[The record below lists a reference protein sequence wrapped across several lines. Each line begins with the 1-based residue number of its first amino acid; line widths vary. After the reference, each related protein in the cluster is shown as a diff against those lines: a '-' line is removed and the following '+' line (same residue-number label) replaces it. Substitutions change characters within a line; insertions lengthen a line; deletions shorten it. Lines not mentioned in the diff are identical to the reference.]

1 MKLFLFLNIILTQS
15 FLFKKNVFEKHFST
29 TLFNNRRDYSP
40 YRNKYYEQM
49 IKKLNRNQTER
60 DLTMIMINNNIFE
73 ENLNRTIQ
81 IAKLF
86 EIKIQ
91 LSNETENLPYG
102 DDDGDIPRS
111 YGYGPQ
117 GRNNGNKQDD
127 DFTII
132 KNSEF
137 CFNDIG
143 GYNLVKEELSQ
154 CVDLLVNYEKYNKF
168 NIRVPKG
175 LIFEGPPGTGKTLF
189 AKALAGE
196 SNCSFISVSGSD
208 FSRKYVGEGASKVRK
223 LFSIAKKNIPC
234 IIFIDELDSIG
245 RRRSSDGESS
255 SSERDNTL
263 NSLLV
268 ELDGFSKSN
277 GIFVVSATNRIDIID
292 PALLRA
298 GRIDKQIRL
307 DLPDNEARK
316 KIIEIYIKG
325 KPHDNTI
332 LIDDLTE
339 MLQGFTGAQI
349 ENVLNE
355 AMLFALRNNREIFN
369 IDDIN
374 FIYDKTFA
382 GWTPI
387 PHKFDENMLERIA
400 VHEMG
405 HAIVGYL
412 SQYHSKLNKVVINL
426 SSPNSPGYTLFRPD
440 TNSVQLKEALF
451 EHLMILLA
459 GRIAEEEIFGV
470 SITTGASN
478 DLFEVHKLAVKMIE
492 NYGMGTH
499 TIYPLNSEKYKILKD
514 NDIINL
520 IEYAEQISRELIIS
534 CRDLILYTSKLLV
547 EKKIIKYDELENIIN
562 NNYNKVD
569 LIKKSEN
576 KLRSYNK
583 ITKLDHMMNKKF
595 YLDE

>member
-1 MKLFLFLNIILTQS
+1 
-15 FLFKKNVFEKHFST
+15 
-29 TLFNNRRDYSP
+29 
-40 YRNKYYEQM
+40 
-49 IKKLNRNQTER
+49 
-60 DLTMIMINNNIFE
+60 
-73 ENLNRTIQ
+73 
-81 IAKLF
+81 
-86 EIKIQ
+86 
-91 LSNETENLPYG
+91 
-102 DDDGDIPRS
+102 
-111 YGYGPQ
+111 
-117 GRNNGNKQDD
+117 
-127 DFTII
+127 
-132 KNSEF
+132 
-137 CFNDIG
+137 
-143 GYNLVKEELSQ
+143 
-154 CVDLLVNYEKYNKF
+154 
-168 NIRVPKG
+168 
-175 LIFEGPPGTGKTLF
+175 
-189 AKALAGE
+189 
-196 SNCSFISVSGSD
+196 
-208 FSRKYVGEGASKVRK
+208 
-223 LFSIAKKNIPC
+223 
-234 IIFIDELDSIG
+234 LDSIG

-277 GIFVVSATNRIDIID
+277 GIFVVSATNRIDVID
-292 PALLRA
+292 TALLRA

-307 DLPDNEARK
+307 DLPDYEARE
-316 KIIEIYIKG
+316 KIIQIYIKG
-325 KPHDNTI
+325 KPYDDTI
-332 LIDDLTE
+332 LINDLTE
-339 MLQGFTGAQI
+339 MFQGFTGAQI

-387 PHKFDENMLERIA
+387 PHKFDKNMLERIA

-426 SSPNSPGYTLFRPD
+426 SSPNSPGYTLFIPD
-440 TNSVQLKEALF
+440 TNSVQLKESLF

-499 TIYPLNSEKYKILKD
+499 IIYPLNSEKYKILKD

-534 CRDLILYTSKLLV
+534 CRELILYTSKLLV
-547 EKKIIKYDELENIIN
+547 EKKIIKYDELESIIKK
-562 NNYNKVD
+562 NYNKINM
-569 LIKKSEN
+569 IKESEN

-583 ITKLDHMMNKKF
+583 ITKLNHMIDKKF

>member
-1 MKLFLFLNIILTQS
+1 
-15 FLFKKNVFEKHFST
+15 
-29 TLFNNRRDYSP
+29 
-40 YRNKYYEQM
+40 
-49 IKKLNRNQTER
+49 
-60 DLTMIMINNNIFE
+60 MINNNFFE
-73 ENLNRTIQ
+73 ENLNKTIQ

-86 EIKIQ
+86 EIKIELTNQ
-91 LSNETENLPYG
+91 TDNLPY
-102 DDDGDIPRS
+102 DDDFDKPEN

-117 GRNNGNKQDD
+117 GRSNGNKQDN

-132 KNSEF
+132 KNSDF

-154 CVDLLVNYEKYNKF
+154 CIDLLVNYKKYNKF

-196 SNCSFISVSGSD
+196 ANCSFISVSGSD

-223 LFSIAKKNIPC
+223 LFSVAKKNIPC
-234 IIFIDELDSIG
+234 IIFIDEIDSIG

-277 GIFVVSATNRIDIID
+277 GIFVVSATNRLDIID

-307 DLPDNEARK
+307 DLPDYDARK

-325 KPHDNTI
+325 KPYDNTI
-332 LIDDLTE
+332 IIDDLTE
-339 MLQGFTGAQI
+339 MFQGFTGAQI
-349 ENVLNE
+349 ENILNE
-355 AMLFALRNNREIFN
+355 AMLFALRNDREIFN
-369 IDDIN
+369 INDIN
-374 FIYDKTFA
+374 FIYDKTLA
-382 GWTPI
+382 GWSPI
-387 PHKFDENMLERIA
+387 PHNFDKNMLERIA

-426 SSPNSPGYTLFRPD
+426 SSPNSPGYTVFRPD
-440 TNSVQLKEALF
+440 TNSLQLKESLF

-499 TIYPLNSEKYKILKD
+499 VIYPLNSEKYKILKD

-520 IEYAEQISRELIIS
+520 IEYAEQLSRELIIS

-547 EKKIIKYDELENIIN
+547 EKKIIKYDELETIIN
-562 NNYNKVD
+562 KNYNKINM
-569 LIKKSEN
+569 IKESEN
-576 KLRSYNK
+576 KIRSYNK
-583 ITKLDHMMNKKF
+583 IIKLDHMMNKKF